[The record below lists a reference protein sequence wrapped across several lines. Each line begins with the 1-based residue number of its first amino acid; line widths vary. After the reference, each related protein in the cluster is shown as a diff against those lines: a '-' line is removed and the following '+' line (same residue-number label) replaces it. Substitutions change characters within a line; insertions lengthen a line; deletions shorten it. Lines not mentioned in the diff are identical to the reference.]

1 MSSIFTFQDELPRIQ
16 SPWSTPGTSTPQ
28 TQHSLHLGNVPGA
41 NADGRSRLEPEKQ
54 DGPCEYKLHLLLR
67 PRRHF
72 VSTSTASVGST
83 APLPLRPAPIAA
95 LSTSGRSVSD
105 TFLRRA
111 SYQPS
116 PQTRQARL
124 QQLTTQ
130 LLWRLQQSSP
140 FHSSSN
146 AELVLPL
153 LPEATPRLGVPDRP
167 ARLLPGLEESQGAL
181 YEIGVADDGTLVGL
195 IEDELEESLNNLRAM
210 AASLGCV
217 VDILRKVVVG
227 DCVWSTT
234 SDEQDPVQHEA
245 TLYAAEVLVQP
256 DSRSSPAKGVIGD
269 QAQTSQHSS
278 EAARPVSATEQ
289 LRVVLTGSSAA
300 GKSSLLGTLTTS
312 SLDNGRGKS
321 RLSLLKHR
329 HEISS
334 GITSSVAHEL
344 LGYKTGDAPDFVVN
358 YSSGDVSTWT
368 DIHGLADRLCFA
380 LDSPGLARFGK
391 STYRALISW
400 KPDWTCVCIAA
411 DDVDVGTTPQPLVNE
426 TFADSSLAHLDLCLK
441 LGLSIVVVITKM
453 DLATKTR
460 LRTILARI
468 LTCLKGAGKKPVLL
482 SVGPMP
488 TSTFS
493 LDSTE
498 PLLDTQHVTTDESTE
513 VDSVVTSLQAETDE
527 TLSVPIVMTSTVSG
541 SGIGKLHRLLSRLPI
556 RSKDVAP
563 MSDRWG
569 ETKQFQVDEV
579 FSIPPVRI
587 YNAEHEARAEFPS
600 GVVLCGRVDRQSITV
615 DDSMFL
621 GPFSNELT
629 TKVTAPR
636 SKSLSA
642 QDLRRPS
649 FSADHMPFRAN
660 DQDRT
665 PSHAFVRVRVV
676 SLRNLRL
683 PVRQLSVG
691 DVGTIGVEAFGHGSL
706 TRARKGMVLSSEDLS
721 ANVRQGFVASF
732 PANDFLVASPPL
744 ILGGHATVYFNS
756 ARAAIK
762 VVALE
767 LVEDSENQGAS
778 LAEVFAFDGDQ
789 DREEDVGQRS
799 VNITVRFANTVEC
812 VREGDQVLVVPTFS
826 AAGPVTGPVS
836 STGSMTGFVGT
847 IVGTVP

>member
-1 MSSIFTFQDELPRIQ
+1 
-16 SPWSTPGTSTPQ
+16 
-28 TQHSLHLGNVPGA
+28 
-41 NADGRSRLEPEKQ
+41 
-54 DGPCEYKLHLLLR
+54 
-67 PRRHF
+67 
-72 VSTSTASVGST
+72 VSTSTATVGST
-83 APLPLRPAPIAA
+83 APPPRPAPIAA

-105 TFLRRA
+105 TFLQRPA
-111 SYQPS
+111 YQPS

-195 IEDELEESLNNLRAM
+195 IEDELEESLDNLRAM

-227 DCVWSTT
+227 NCVWENT
-234 SDEQDPVQHEA
+234 SDEQDPVQREA

-256 DSRSSPAKGVIGD
+256 DTRSSPAKGAIGD
-269 QAQTSQHSS
+269 RAKTSLQPL
-278 EAARPVSATEQ
+278 EAVRLVSATEQ
-289 LRVVLTGSSAA
+289 LRVVLTGSTAA

-344 LGYKTGDAPDFVVN
+344 LGYKASDTADFVVN

-368 DIHGLADRLCFA
+368 DVHGLADRLCFA
-380 LDSPGLARFGK
+380 LDSPGLARFAK

-411 DDVDVGTTPQPLVNE
+411 DDIDVGTTPQPLANE
-426 TFADSSLAHLDLCLK
+426 TVADSSLAHLDLCLK
-441 LGLSIVVVITKM
+441 LGLRIVVVVTKM

-468 LTCLKGAGKKPVLL
+468 LTCLKGAGRKPVLL
-482 SVGPMP
+482 SVASVP
-488 TSTFS
+488 TSAFS

-498 PLLDTQHVTTDESTE
+498 PILDTQHVTKGESTE
-513 VDSVVTSLQAETDE
+513 VDRVISSLEAETE
-527 TLSVPIVMTSTVSG
+527 PLSVPIVMTSTVSG
-541 SGIGKLHRLLSRLPI
+541 SGIGKLHRLMSRLPI
-556 RSKDVAP
+556 RSKDLAQLTGP
-563 MSDRWG
+563 TG
-569 ETKQFQVDEV
+569 EAKQFQIDEV

-587 YNAEHEARAEFPS
+587 YNAEAEVKAETPS

-615 DDSMFL
+615 GDSMFL
-621 GPFSNELT
+621 GPFLNELT
-629 TKVTAPR
+629 TKITAPR

-649 FSADHMPFRAN
+649 FSADHMPFAAN
-660 DQDRT
+660 DQGRT
-665 PSHAFVRVRVV
+665 TSHTFLPVRVV

-683 PVRQLSVG
+683 PVRELSVG
-691 DVGTIGVEAFGHGSL
+691 DVGTIGVEAIGHGSL
-706 TRARKGMVLSSEDLS
+706 ARARKGMVLSSEDLS
-721 ANVRQGFVASF
+721 ANIGQGIVASF
-732 PANDFLVASPPL
+732 PAKDFLVASPPL

-767 LVEDSENQGAS
+767 LVEDAETHGAS

-789 DREEDVGQRS
+789 DGEEDVGQRS
-799 VNITVRFANTVEC
+799 VNITMRFVNTVEC

-836 STGSMTGFVGT
+836 STGAMTGFVGT
-847 IVGTVP
+847 VVGAIP